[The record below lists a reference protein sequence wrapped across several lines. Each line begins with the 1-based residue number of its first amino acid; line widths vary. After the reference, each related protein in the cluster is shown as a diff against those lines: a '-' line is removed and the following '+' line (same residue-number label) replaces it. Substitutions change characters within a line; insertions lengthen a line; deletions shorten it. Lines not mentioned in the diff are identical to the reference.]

1 LAQPFDK
8 SVQIFDEIFGSN
20 LGLIVIIHVH
30 IGSMFREWCQG
41 AIRGGGGPGV
51 SLISTLLLL
60 LLLLDGYS
68 WYSKYQLVFVVE
80 IWSSWKLF
88 VSVGNQKK
96 IFYNFNTATHGGLK
110 NIIFELFI

>member
-41 AIRGGGGPGV
+41 AIRGGGGAGC
-51 SLISTLLLL
+51 IS
-60 LLLLDGYS
+60 YI
-68 WYSKYQLVFVVE
+68 YFVV
-80 IWSSWKLF
+80 
-88 VSVGNQKK
+88 VVGVVV
-96 IFYNFNTATHGGLK
+96 GWLLMV
-110 NIIFELFI
+110 FEVPIGI